1 MRLLSKHSF
10 PTESLRISHCR
21 CYKTFYLERDTFKVD
36 PLVSQISSHNNSAGG
51 CRWTDSCLFRREE
64 PQTFNEKFVFIQGK
78 IASYYS
84 VDRRYSGHDEGKSR
98 RKLREIKRRKTL
110 VLDGRNFDEKV
121 APSRNGDLFLLCS
134 DSPTRKFPIWY
145 FLIDNIY
152 VILIVL
158 KNLTFKNYRSG
169 Y

>member
-51 CRWTDSCLFRREE
+51 CRWTDSCLFRQEETADIQREVCLHSR
-64 PQTFNEKFVFIQGK
+64 Q
-78 IASYYS
+78 
-84 VDRRYSGHDEGKSR
+84 DSGLLFGRSSLFWPWWRQKLQEAAWNKKKKNLGSR
-98 RKLREIKRRKTL
+98 WAEFWRKGGSLEKRRSL
-110 VLDGRNFDEKV
+110 SALPSILQRESSQRN
-121 APSRNGDLFLLCS
+121 SIR
-134 DSPTRKFPIWY
+134 Y

-152 VILIVL
+152 VVL
-158 KNLTFKNYRSG
+158 S
-169 Y
+169 